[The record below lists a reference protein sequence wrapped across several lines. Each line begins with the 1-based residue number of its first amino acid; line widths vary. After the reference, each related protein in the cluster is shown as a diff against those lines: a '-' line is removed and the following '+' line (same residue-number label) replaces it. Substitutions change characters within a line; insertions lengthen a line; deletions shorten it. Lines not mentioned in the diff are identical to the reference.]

1 MWGPHDWGSIK
12 KPKWWTHS
20 GLKGSQRMEV
30 SKKVLLFFPWWLA
43 REGLKRNWWGWKAWG
58 VLFQGRKYECG
69 YQWARVSLLPE
80 HCSRRRVSVEPGRG
94 HPGLQSSV
102 ESTFGRDQAGEM
114 AVDTLGLQ
122 ARCCRSV
129 ALCVVSAWK
138 ASGDST
144 VC

>member
-1 MWGPHDWGSIK
+1 MNVGINEPGFPYCLSI
-12 KPKWWTHS
+12 
-20 GLKGSQRMEV
+20 
-30 SKKVLLFFPWWLA
+30 
-43 REGLKRNWWGWKAWG
+43 
-58 VLFQGRKYECG
+58 
-69 YQWARVSLLPE
+69 
-80 HCSRRRVSVEPGRG
+80 CSRRRVSVEPGRE

-102 ESTFGRDQAGEM
+102 ESTFGRVQAGEM

-144 VC
+144 VW